1 MSNKKRERCCSK
13 RPCSFVRL
21 VLLLVVTSSNV
32 STTQHELICQH
43 DQCTA
48 NTRLRNGIIQCFDL
62 IRVFHFFATHCTS
75 IAHLNLVVI
84 IHALDLFVDYTR
96 WLYTTHH
103 FVTIFINQNMV
114 LVHGCRN
121 ILSTVVLLHSPLTSQ
136 HSFFEFFD
144 FSAVTLL

>member
-1 MSNKKRERCCSK
+1 MPNKKRERCCSK

-75 IAHLNLVVI
+75 IAHLNPVVI
-84 IHALDLFVDYTR
+84 IRALALLVDYTR

-103 FVTIFINQNMV
+103 FVTIFINQTWFLCMV
-114 LVHGCRN
+114 VGISYR
-121 ILSTVVLLHSPLTSQ
+121 LSYFCIHL
-136 HSFFEFFD
+136 
-144 FSAVTLL
+144 